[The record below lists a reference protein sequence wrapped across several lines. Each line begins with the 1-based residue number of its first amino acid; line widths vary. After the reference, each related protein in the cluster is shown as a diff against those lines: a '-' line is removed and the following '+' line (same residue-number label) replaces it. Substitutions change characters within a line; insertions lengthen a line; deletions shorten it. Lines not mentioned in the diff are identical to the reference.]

1 MDTLQSVAM
10 AAGLAWASGIRL
22 YAVLFVT
29 GLVGMMG
36 WVVLPEHIRILE
48 HPLVLGAAGF
58 MLFVEFF
65 ADKIPGVD
73 TIWDIAH
80 TFVRIPAGAALAA
93 GVFGADSTVMTLVA
107 GILGGMLA
115 TGSHF
120 TKTGSRVLINT
131 SPEPWSNW
139 GASLGEDALVMTA
152 LWAALKYPLVLLALL
167 ALFLVIALW
176 LLPRLFRAIVGLL
189 RRMGL
194 LLAPRR
200 PQASAP
206 PASPVP
212 PAAP

>member
-29 GLVGMMG
+29 GFVGMMG
-36 WVVLPEHIRILE
+36 WVALPEHIRILE

-58 MLFVEFF
+58 MVFVEFF

-115 TGSHF
+115 SGSHL

-167 ALFLVIALW
+167 ALFLLVALW

-194 LLAPRR
+194 LLAPQR
-200 PQASAP
+200 PQSSAQPASPAP
-206 PASPVP
+206 PATP
-212 PAAP
+212 